1 MPEDEL
7 RSCELYDMIFFLKQ
21 TKKMLAQWV
30 LACTL
35 KILSICMEQLHC
47 MGSRTLQW
55 TLERGST
62 RVPQGIQNGGVT
74 AQHSDSSQQI
84 GGVREFQRVST
95 TTSVFYMYWKA
106 LVLQRIFLSR
116 SRSLHILSYIFCLIS
131 SILQSINLK

>member
-1 MPEDEL
+1 
-7 RSCELYDMIFFLKQ
+7 
-21 TKKMLAQWV
+21 MLAQWV

-95 TTSVFYMYWKA
+95 TTSAFYMYFGKHWYYRGFSY
-106 LVLQRIFLSR
+106 QDPDPYIYY
-116 SRSLHILSYIFCLIS
+116 HIYFA
-131 SILQSINLK
+131 